1 MSERFVDSNT
11 ASPYPPM
18 HLGSTHTPARECKSM
33 SGIRHEAPYLEF
45 ISFADNPDGT
55 KHHENTREYAMVST
69 PLTGRTSA
77 CTSRAAGGA
86 DGR

>member
-1 MSERFVDSNT
+1 
-11 ASPYPPM
+11 
-18 HLGSTHTPARECKSM
+18 M

-77 CTSRAAGGA
+77 CTSRAAGGV